1 MAFTNTKE
9 SGLESLIVKWLVE
22 QNGYEEGT
30 NADYN
35 KEYAVDETRLFRFLQ
50 DTQPKEMDKLGVFTS
65 DTKKR
70 QFLNRLS
77 GEIVKRGIID
87 VLRNGVKVYPADLI
101 MFYLTPTENNEQAR
115 IMYEKNIF
123 SATRQLRY
131 SQDAGKLA
139 LDVCLFINGLPV
151 ITMELKNQLT
161 KQNTENAVRQYKEDR
176 DFHDLL
182 FSFKRCMVHFAVDD
196 ATIQFC
202 TKLAGKDSWFLP
214 FNKGYND
221 GAGNPPNP
229 DGLMTDYLWKDIL
242 TKRKLSRIIENY
254 AQVIEEVDE
263 DTKKK
268 SIKQIWPRY
277 HQLDC
282 VEKLLADVQENGVGK
297 RYLIQ
302 HSAGSGKSNSI
313 AWLAHQLIGLEKD
326 GHPMIDSVLVV
337 TDRRILDKQIRNNLM
352 DKGVIVPETA
362 NLKQR
367 IFEEYLVDKWKP
379 KDTRIKL
386 KPVKNDQTAFGKLFS
401 DPTEHIRESNLTVN
415 YDYFYD
421 RIQKQEITIDQLYDA
436 ICCLEII
443 NIRLDMDDNPQLI
456 FESLNSTGLDLSE
469 GDKIRNFILMGLP
482 SKEQEDYYEKYWNK
496 IEVCTKYDV
505 SAFIRDYLSVKQ
517 QAIPQQKK
525 IYVNF
530 KDFVELGKIET
541 EPLLAEMLAY
551 AKRYQILLDGN
562 SGSAA
567 LDACID
573 RLNRLETTVTRPYFL
588 EVLRLYNENKLTLA
602 QVTEIFLTTEN
613 YLFRRTMCDLPT
625 NALNKIFLML
635 HREIIRY
642 DGTED
647 NYVEKLKYALLSK
660 KERARFPDDVEFKAA
675 FEERPV
681 YLMNSKNKIYILERF
696 ENFGTS
702 EDKDV
707 YRHCDDGTYS
717 IEHIMPQH
725 LTPVWQKELGDD
737 YEQIHELWL
746 HRMANLTLTAYNSKY
761 SNSSFTEKKTM
772 QNGFDD
778 SGIRMNTWI
787 AKKDKWTLA
796 ELEERS
802 DYLMGRALSIWAAPV
817 TEYKPE
823 EKQLDTYTLEDE
835 GELTGRLIAKFTFK
849 NTEQPV
855 TSWVEM
861 FQKVIQILYAED
873 KAIITKLAMSEEEN
887 IALHFN
893 TNQDAFTKSL
903 EIGDGIYVWTNTSTQ
918 SKLSVLS
925 RLFKLYDEDPA
936 DLVFYLRD
944 ENEANEDEPGSRY
957 ELRRKYWTYALPI
970 IQKAHGEDGSFS
982 NVNPARDNWING
994 FFGIGGFYLCCVA
1007 NFDAARAE
1015 VVFGRG
1021 NKQENKAAFDS
1032 LYTHKAEIE
1041 SALGTT
1047 LQWNRG
1053 DDIKSSKVFIQL
1065 NNVSIENET
1074 DWLQMANF
1082 HADWTKKFY
1091 DVIVPFIKG

>member
-1 MAFTNTKE
+1 M
-9 SGLESLIVKWLVE
+9 
-22 QNGYEEGT
+22 
-30 NADYN
+30 
-35 KEYAVDETRLFRFLQ
+35 
-50 DTQPKEMDKLGVFTS
+50 
-65 DTKKR
+65 
-70 QFLNRLS
+70 
-77 GEIVKRGIID
+77 
-87 VLRNGVKVYPADLI
+87 
-101 MFYLTPTENNEQAR
+101 
-115 IMYEKNIF
+115 
-123 SATRQLRY
+123 
-131 SQDAGKLA
+131 
-139 LDVCLFINGLPV
+139 
-151 ITMELKNQLT
+151 
-161 KQNTENAVRQYKEDR
+161 
-176 DFHDLL
+176 
-182 FSFKRCMVHFAVDD
+182 
-196 ATIQFC
+196 
-202 TKLAGKDSWFLP
+202 
-214 FNKGYND
+214 
-221 GAGNPPNP
+221 
-229 DGLMTDYLWKDIL
+229 
-242 TKRKLSRIIENY
+242 
-254 AQVIEEVDE
+254 
-263 DTKKK
+263 
-268 SIKQIWPRY
+268 
-277 HQLDC
+277 
-282 VEKLLADVQENGVGK
+282 
-297 RYLIQ
+297 
-302 HSAGSGKSNSI
+302 
-313 AWLAHQLIGLEKD
+313 
-326 GHPMIDSVLVV
+326 
-337 TDRRILDKQIRNNLM
+337 
-352 DKGVIVPETA
+352 
-362 NLKQR
+362 
-367 IFEEYLVDKWKP
+367 
-379 KDTRIKL
+379 
-386 KPVKNDQTAFGKLFS
+386 
-401 DPTEHIRESNLTVN
+401 
-415 YDYFYD
+415 
-421 RIQKQEITIDQLYDA
+421 
-436 ICCLEII
+436 
-443 NIRLDMDDNPQLI
+443 
-456 FESLNSTGLDLSE
+456 
-469 GDKIRNFILMGLP
+469 
-482 SKEQEDYYEKYWNK
+482 
-496 IEVCTKYDV
+496 
-505 SAFIRDYLSVKQ
+505 
-517 QAIPQQKK
+517 
-525 IYVNF
+525 
-530 KDFVELGKIET
+530 
-541 EPLLAEMLAY
+541 
-551 AKRYQILLDGN
+551 
-562 SGSAA
+562 
-567 LDACID
+567 
-573 RLNRLETTVTRPYFL
+573 
-588 EVLRLYNENKLTLA
+588 
-602 QVTEIFLTTEN
+602 TTEN

-635 HREIIRY
+635 HREIVRY

-660 KERARFPDDVEFKAA
+660 KERARFPDDEEFKAA
-675 FEERPV
+675 FVERPV

-802 DYLMGRALSIWAAPV
+802 EYLMGRALTIWAAPV

-893 TNQDAFTKSL
+893 TNPDAFTKSL

-944 ENEANEDEPGSRY
+944 ENEANADEPGSRH

-982 NVNPARDNWING
+982 NVSPSRDNWING

-1007 NFDAARAE
+1007 NYDAARAE

-1021 NKQENKAAFDS
+1021 NKQENKNAFDS
-1032 LYTHKAEIE
+1032 LYTHKAKIE

-1091 DVIVPFIKG
+1091 DVIVPYIKG